1 MTTEGMHVSHPRT
14 SLSHPRRSL
23 LLTAP
28 AVLAVTGALLAS
40 PPAGAA
46 GTAATAGTTATA
58 DAPVAAEVSPHAAQT
73 IDNIGASGAWWVNDL
88 KNFDPAVRARVA
100 GLLFSKDGLA
110 LSSYRYN
117 IGGGGTGVT
126 YAPRAPEDFLA
137 PDGGHDWSRDEAGRY
152 FLYAAAK
159 YGVKDLIGFVNSAP
173 AAWKT
178 NGKSCGG
185 HLKAENER
193 DFAAYMAD
201 VTDHFARQGVRLDY
215 ISPFNEP
222 TNSFDSCGQEGMLV
236 DVPQRDDIVR
246 ALGAEQ
252 RARHQKTTIIADE
265 STSTVKFNSEVPQ
278 WISQP
283 GTARY
288 VAKLAHHTYDN
299 PSDADRAQVY
309 ETSKAAGK
317 ESWSTEICCFGKGG
331 TGWAQ
336 EYDPTIDGGL
346 NLSRIVHKDFATAHD
361 SAFQWWVAL
370 SEMIGSDPNARNDE
384 GWNDGLIYY
393 DPDYAK
399 NGNQTLYL
407 TKRYYALGQ
416 YSRFVRPGAA
426 LHNVTGAPDGVEVSA
441 YDRNGTW
448 VVVVNNHN
456 TSGTA
461 LKLHFNSGSP
471 VRARQAVRT
480 SADENWAAVAKPSV
494 AGGTLSAT
502 LAARSVTTYVLEGK
516 GHGSTALS
524 GALVGGQSGKCLTA
538 DASGAVLAACT
549 GAAGQAWSYD
559 ARGTLK
565 GADGYLTATGPGL
578 AASASYSGDA
588 TQRWLLNGN
597 GQIVNE
603 ASGRCLDVSGQATAD
618 GSEVVL
624 YRCTGGANEAWT
636 RR

>member
-1 MTTEGMHVSHPRT
+1 MHVSDPHTSRPPASRPPIPRPRT
-14 SLSHPRRSL
+14 HRPV
-23 LLTAP
+23 LLTAS
-28 AVLAVTGALLAS
+28 AALAVTGALLGS
-40 PPAGAA
+40 PPASAA
-46 GTAATAGTTATA
+46 GTAAAPAT
-58 DAPVAAEVSPHAAQT
+58 AEVSPHAAQT

-88 KNFDPAVRARVA
+88 KNFDPKVRARVA
-100 GLLFSKDGLA
+100 RLLFSEDGLD

-126 YAPRAPEDFLA
+126 YAPRAPEDFLD
-137 PDGGHDWSRDEAGRY
+137 PDGGYDWSKDEAGRY
-152 FLYAAAK
+152 FLRAAAE
-159 YGVKDLIGFVNSAP
+159 YGVEDLIGFVNSAP

-185 HLKAENER
+185 HLKAENEQ
-193 DFAAYMAD
+193 DFAKYVAD
-201 VTDHFARQGVRLDY
+201 VTDHFAGQGVRLDY

-252 RARHQKTTIIADE
+252 RARHQKAAIIADE
-265 STSTVKFNSEVPQ
+265 STSTVKFNAEVPQ

-283 GTARY
+283 GTAQY

-299 PSDADRAQVY
+299 PGDADRAQVY
-309 ETSKAAGK
+309 ETSRAAGK

-346 NLSRIVHKDFATAHD
+346 SLSRIVYKDFATAHD

-370 SEMIGSDPNARNDE
+370 SEMIGSDPTARNDE

-399 NGNQTLYL
+399 NGNQTLYG

-426 LHNVTGAPDGVEVSA
+426 LHDVTGAPDGVEVSA
-441 YDRNGTW
+441 YDGNGDW

-456 TSGTA
+456 ATDTA
-461 LKLHFNSGSP
+461 LNLHFNSRTP
-471 VRARQAVRT
+471 VRATRTVRT
-480 SADENWAAVAKPSV
+480 SADENWAKVAKPSV
-494 AGGTLSAT
+494 AGGTVSAT
-502 LAARSVTTYVLEGK
+502 LAARSITTYVFDRK
-516 GHGSTALS
+516 GHGSSALT
-524 GALVGGQSGKCLTA
+524 GALVGEQSGKCLTA
-538 DASGAVLAACT
+538 DASGATITGCT
-549 GAAGQAWSYD
+549 GAAGQSWSYD

-565 GADGYLTATGPGL
+565 GANGYLTAGSSGPT
-578 AASASYSGDA
+578 ASAAYSGGG
-588 TQRWLLNGN
+588 TQRWLLNAN

-603 ASGRCLDVSGQATAD
+603 ASGKCLDVSGQATAD
-618 GSEVVL
+618 GSRVIL

-636 RR
+636 RQ